1 MSHAAKGGQPS
12 DQVTEVGQDGAGHPA
27 LAGQIPSRAPQGGR
41 ACLESR
47 PRAGRPTS
55 TLPAGPRPA
64 AGKTHS
70 SVWYRAAFM
79 AGQEREITLQAN
91 GGTGQPPHGQEPA
104 FFQVWADGSYLGA
117 APADGEDQT
126 FNLPESTLPPGEEAS
141 LCVLVH
147 NLGQNLDWNDDG
159 LSKQNRGLFDAV
171 LPADGEVT
179 WRLQGAGDP
188 SGESDLLR
196 TLYNVGGLYGERHGW
211 HLPGHDDSGWAEAET
226 LNAESPGVHWYRTE
240 FELDV

>member
-70 SVWYRAAFM
+70 VSPKVVGVRNVM
-79 AGQEREITLQAN
+79 
-91 GGTGQPPHGQEPA
+91 
-104 FFQVWADGSYLGA
+104 
-117 APADGEDQT
+117 
-126 FNLPESTLPPGEEAS
+126 
-141 LCVLVH
+141 
-147 NLGQNLDWNDDG
+147 
-159 LSKQNRGLFDAV
+159 
-171 LPADGEVT
+171 
-179 WRLQGAGDP
+179 
-188 SGESDLLR
+188 
-196 TLYNVGGLYGERHGW
+196 VGGRSEE
-211 HLPGHDDSGWAEAET
+211 DTS
-226 LNAESPGVHWYRTE
+226 
-240 FELDV
+240 ELQSRGPLVCRLSL

>member
-70 SVWYRAAFM
+70 VSLKEVVEPLDDGAEDGSGAAGEGESLLHVAVAAFDDV
-79 AGQEREITLQAN
+79 AAAVGLHVEA
-91 GGTGQPPHGQEPA
+91 HGA
-104 FFQVWADGSYLGA
+104 SA
-117 APADGEDQT
+117 A
-126 FNLPESTLPPGEEAS
+126 
-141 LCVLVH
+141 
-147 NLGQNLDWNDDG
+147 
-159 LSKQNRGLFDAV
+159 
-171 LPADGEVT
+171 
-179 WRLQGAGDP
+179 
-188 SGESDLLR
+188 
-196 TLYNVGGLYGERHGW
+196 
-211 HLPGHDDSGWAEAET
+211 
-226 LNAESPGVHWYRTE
+226 
-240 FELDV
+240 

>member
-70 SVWYRAAFM
+70 VSLKEVVEPLDDGAEDGSGAAGEGEFVVAGGQAATLLHVAVAAFDDV
-79 AGQEREITLQAN
+79 AAAVGLHFEDRKSTRLNSSHVAISYAVFCLKKKKRNATEVIITCVVKEI
-91 GGTGQPPHGQEPA
+91 
-104 FFQVWADGSYLGA
+104 D
-117 APADGEDQT
+117 
-126 FNLPESTLPPGEEAS
+126 
-141 LCVLVH
+141 
-147 NLGQNLDWNDDG
+147 
-159 LSKQNRGLFDAV
+159 
-171 LPADGEVT
+171 
-179 WRLQGAGDP
+179 
-188 SGESDLLR
+188 
-196 TLYNVGGLYGERHGW
+196 
-211 HLPGHDDSGWAEAET
+211 
-226 LNAESPGVHWYRTE
+226 
-240 FELDV
+240 